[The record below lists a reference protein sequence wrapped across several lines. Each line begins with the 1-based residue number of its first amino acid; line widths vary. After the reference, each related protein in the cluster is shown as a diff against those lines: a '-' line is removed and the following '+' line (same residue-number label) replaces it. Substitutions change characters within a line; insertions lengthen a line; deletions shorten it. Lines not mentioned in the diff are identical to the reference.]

1 VTPPWRFPLEN
12 SSLVRWCGVIPV
24 RKQGRVAR
32 TNRATIVHVRAR
44 CTNASVASRNHLGD
58 FVGDARGNRFSAES
72 ADASFYWS
80 KLATLARPLISPARR
95 PTRCRCSF
103 HRRCFAFVGDGGGAF
118 QGFSFGLR
126 HEFFVQGTKRT
137 IANENALSPPIVK
150 WHGGHYVKQSDFDM
164 ARS

>member
-80 KLATLARPLISPARR
+80 KLATLARPLISLRLVVRHGADVRSTGDVSPLSEMAEERSKVFR
-95 PTRCRCSF
+95 SGCVTNFSSRVRNVQLRTRM
-103 HRRCFAFVGDGGGAF
+103 
-118 QGFSFGLR
+118 
-126 HEFFVQGTKRT
+126 
-137 IANENALSPPIVK
+137 LSLLPSSN
-150 WHGGHYVKQSDFDM
+150 GM
-164 ARS
+164 AVIT